1 MKWCYSMLAIL
12 ASVTLAGD
20 SALYAQDGS
29 ASQSSK
35 IAVID
40 MARIFQE
47 HQGFQDRLDVIKADV
62 KSFEQEINQ
71 QRTGIIEERDKLSQ
85 HKPGSLEYQKIE
97 ASITHQ
103 LASLKV
109 RAELKRKEILDRESK
124 NFYLT
129 YREVQGQ
136 VQRIADQYGI
146 SLVLRY
152 SSSEMDPL
160 NRESVMKGISKA
172 IVFQRNRDITE
183 MVLNGLNP
191 GNGRR

>member
-1 MKWCYSMLAIL
+1 MLAIL